1 MGAANDV
8 VVQGDASSCVPG
20 LHVYGCASAAHET
33 ARDDA
38 REWRASDNIDISG
51 NPIHRTLNMIR
62 VAWNLE
68 LHEVVQTL
76 EMELNDIH
84 TNSGT
89 KSVDNF
95 LKYINI
101 PDNSIPG
108 HSRSFHQNLRHIY
121 KNHESIR
128 TYLSAYT
135 WKSQKSLHHPTSLQL
150 LSRLNGSLETTSRR
164 LAFSRIS
171 SLCSKFRARSV
182 VIPLSCSRIPQHW
195 AQMRWYAYICGYV
208 PSFFKLRFKLKSHKY
223 QQVGEAKRNTHLA
236 KSHQYVD
243 RELLQPGCVE
253 WEWHPM

>member
-1 MGAANDV
+1 MSLYKVMHLLACQACMCT
-8 VVQGDASSCVPG
+8 DAPQQ
-20 LHVYGCASAAHET
+20 HMKRQET
-33 ARDDA
+33 MP
-38 REWRASDNIDISG
+38 EWRASDNIDISG

-108 HSRSFHQNLRHIY
+108 HSRSFHQNLRHVH

-135 WKSQKSLHHPTSLQL
+135 
-150 LSRLNGSLETTSRR
+150 
-164 LAFSRIS
+164 
-171 SLCSKFRARSV
+171 
-182 VIPLSCSRIPQHW
+182 
-195 AQMRWYAYICGYV
+195 
-208 PSFFKLRFKLKSHKY
+208 
-223 QQVGEAKRNTHLA
+223 
-236 KSHQYVD
+236 
-243 RELLQPGCVE
+243 
-253 WEWHPM
+253 